1 MDTILYSEIIRKKV
15 DTPEKEGK
23 AKLVDILAKQS
34 KGYWEADEVKIETGL
49 IGSKGKY
56 FSSEEIQ
63 NIEKDANMKIGKPV
77 EAGRKIPF
85 EKNEFSLS
93 RMDGRKVETFDG
105 REVGRIYDY
114 EIYMSSHPWKVWK
127 LLIDPTGLSP
137 LKRRVRIPTKH
148 VKEVGQKKIILKE
161 EYKGV

>member
-15 DTPEKEGK
+15 DTPESEGK

-34 KGYWEADEVKIETGL
+34 EGYWEADEIKIETGL

-56 FSSEEIQ
+56 FSTRELKNIQ
-63 NIEKDANMKIGKPV
+63 KDTNMKIGKPV
-77 EAGRKIPF
+77 ESGRKIPS
-85 EKNEFSLS
+85 EKNEFFLS
-93 RMDGRKVETFDG
+93 RLDGRKVETFDG
-105 REVGRIYDY
+105 REIGRIYDY
-114 EIYMSSHPWKVWK
+114 EIYMNSHTWKVWK

-137 LKRRVRIPTKH
+137 LKRRIRIPTKY